1 MDLSGSK
8 DHHPLSSVSSSDTI
22 NDSCLIHSVFY
33 LLMKIAGI

>member
-8 DHHPLSSVSSSDTI
+8 DHHPLRSVSSSDI
-22 NDSCLIHSVFY
+22 NDSCLIHSAFY